1 MAARKPASGKR
12 YYTPAQANATLPLV
26 RRIVADITEVAGRL
40 RERQRALARSGGQL
54 DEVHRE
60 ELETEFEQGRQRLAE
75 CERELAQ
82 LGIELKDYFSGLIDF
97 PCWMDGREVYLCW
110 RQGEAEVGH
119 WHELD
124 AGFAGRRKLLLEAG
138 PR

>member
-60 ELETEFEQGRQRLAE
+60 ELEAEFEQGRQRLAE